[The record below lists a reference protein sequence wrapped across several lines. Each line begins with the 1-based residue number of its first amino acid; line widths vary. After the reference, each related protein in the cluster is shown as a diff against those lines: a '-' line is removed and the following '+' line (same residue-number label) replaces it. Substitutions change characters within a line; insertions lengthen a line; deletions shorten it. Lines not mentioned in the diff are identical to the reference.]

1 MDTEHKY
8 LEKVFLEKNNYLKW
22 VNRQLL
28 TQIKFINGSNL
39 SSPTIETKEV
49 LANENETVTKKHM
62 LLLPYQ
68 GDIVIGLAKSLKR
81 NLNKHLPNNVKSQ
94 VTFNGRKLNTPFN
107 VKDRTKF
114 EHKDDVINCGKCPEQ
129 NCTDN
134 YIGESAWKISEQI
147 IDHGGQNEK
156 SHLFRHAVVNKHRNA
171 SYDCFKIIGSGS
183 RNNTF
188 KRKVAE
194 ALLIKEL
201 RRTLNIHEKSV
212 ELKLFN

>member
-1 MDTEHKY
+1 MLNNINPNIQFTYGTENNFKLAFLDIMLCRDGKNIVPRVYRKVTSADVYLNWNSFAPRSWKQGTLKTLTQRAYMICSTTELLDTEHKY

-68 GDIVIGLAKSLKR
+68 GDIVIGLTKSLKR

-94 VTFNGRKLNTPFN
+94 VTFNGRKLNTQFN

-114 EHKDDVINCGKCPEQ
+114 EHQHGVINFGKCPE
-129 NCTDN
+129 
-134 YIGESAWKISEQI
+134 
-147 IDHGGQNEK
+147 
-156 SHLFRHAVVNKHRNA
+156 
-171 SYDCFKIIGSGS
+171 
-183 RNNTF
+183 
-188 KRKVAE
+188 
-194 ALLIKEL
+194 
-201 RRTLNIHEKSV
+201 
-212 ELKLFN
+212 